1 MTIYTVS
8 TKEKKNVEEREVWAK
23 DDLTII
29 RITGFRWGSY
39 SIEVEDGEELD
50 IDPENPDGIDMNCC
64 GYDAELISMDDGW
77 YGDVEY
83 PESMSDEERERMDAL
98 WEEDYYSA
106 WEGDGWIQTD
116 TEAMFYGPLEITKE
130 D

>member
-1 MTIYTVS
+1 
-8 TKEKKNVEEREVWAK
+8 
-23 DDLTII
+23 
-29 RITGFRWGSY
+29 
-39 SIEVEDGEELD
+39 
-50 IDPENPDGIDMNCC
+50 
-64 GYDAELISMDDGW
+64 
-77 YGDVEY
+77 
-83 PESMSDEERERMDAL
+83 MDAL